1 MKKIALLLLVIACF
15 SCEKQETKEWSKFFG
30 YTNDDIV
37 GEYVHSGLSTAFA
50 DLPESSSAY
59 LCADAQV
66 KITSTSE
73 TGILFRIDC
82 PDHNFAKSFSG
93 CPSPNSGSFLINMGG
108 AMSGMKRYV
117 LSATVRKNGE
127 EKVRLEGSVS
137 EDHFVREYNTATQK
151 YDTIFDHSVKYYF
164 DVIKN

>member
-50 DLPESSSAY
+50 DLTESSSAY

>member
-37 GEYVHSGLSTAFA
+37 GEYVHSGLSSAFA
-50 DLPESSSAY
+50 ALTESNSAY

-73 TGILFRIDC
+73 TGVLFRIDC

-93 CPSPNSGSFLINMGG
+93 RPSPNSGSFLINMGG
-108 AMSGMKRYV
+108 AMSGLKRYV
-117 LSATVRKNGE
+117 LSATVRKNDE

-137 EDHFVREYNTATQK
+137 EDHFVREYNTTTQK

-164 DVIKN
+164 DVVK